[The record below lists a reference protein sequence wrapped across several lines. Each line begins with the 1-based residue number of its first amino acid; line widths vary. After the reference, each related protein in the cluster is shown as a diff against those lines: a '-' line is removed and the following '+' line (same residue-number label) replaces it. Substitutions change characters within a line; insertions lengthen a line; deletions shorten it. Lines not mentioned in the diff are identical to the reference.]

1 MPIRDANGM
10 TTALIGKYGKTTTK
24 ARVALLTNKHGSGLA
39 SALTRD
45 GHELVECRDW
55 VELGS
60 CAAESPFDLVLCE
73 DEVANEA
80 VGDFG
85 CPVLIIGDRHE
96 DERGHAIPLA
106 AIEASLDTILALAVA
121 LAQSAS
127 RCRELDRILGGF
139 RNGDAL
145 IGRSPQIRRLQGA
158 ISRAADCDATV
169 LVEGPVGSG
178 KSLAARMIHCKGR
191 RANKPLVVL
200 QGAATTADVLQ
211 KAIEDARGTT
221 LVVEDVDRLPTAT
234 QAALVRHLKER
245 PATQA
250 AGTPRLIATTSAHLP
265 ELVARGSFRE
275 DLFYRLHTM
284 PVVVPSLRE
293 RIEDITL
300 LAQAILEVSGTGA
313 ARPATLTPAAIAFLE
328 GMAWPG
334 NVAQLETVVR
344 RAQALAAGHAID
356 REHVAAPTP
365 VAGAEPAPAASK
377 RGDDTDDQRVDEES
391 VLPFE
396 QEEQRMLTRALRA
409 TRGNVRR
416 AAQLLGIGRAT
427 LYRKIQQYQLRL
439 Q

>member
-39 SALTRD
+39 SALTRE
-45 GHELVECRDW
+45 GHELIECRDW
-55 VELGS
+55 TELGS
-60 CAAESPFDLVLCE
+60 CATEAPFDLVLCE
-73 DEVANEA
+73 DETATEA
-80 VGDFG
+80 HGDFG
-85 CPVLIIGDRHE
+85 CPILMVGERHE
-96 DERGHAIPLA
+96 HEGGRAIPLA

-121 LAQSAS
+121 LTESAT
-127 RCRELDRILGGF
+127 RCRELDRIVGGF

-169 LVEGPVGSG
+169 LVEGPTGSG

-191 RANKPLVVL
+191 RANKPLVAL
-200 QGAATTADVLQ
+200 QGATTTADGLL
-211 KAIEDARGTT
+211 KALEEARGST

-250 AGTPRLIATTSAHLP
+250 AGTARLIATTAAHLP

-275 DLFYRLHTM
+275 DLFYRLHTL
-284 PVVVPSLRE
+284 PIVVPSLRE
-293 RIEDITL
+293 RTEDIAL
-300 LAQAILEVSGTGA
+300 LAHAILEVAGPAA
-313 ARPATLTPAAIAFLE
+313 ARPATLTPAAITFLE

-356 REHVAAPTP
+356 REHVAAPAP
-365 VAGAEPAPAASK
+365 VAGTEPAPSASK
-377 RGDDTDDQRVDEES
+377 RGGDDDEQRIDEES